1 MAEKTKRY
9 LKTMDDY
16 GAAIT
21 NKIIDI
27 DDEQKR
33 SASEIA
39 KFEKVSVNK
48 MAEFTLKSMMDAAAP
63 TIAEMPAA
71 AHFQYSDVQ
80 AGFTEKL
87 GEDYL
92 KITDGLEDS
101 VLAVLMDTLKLD
113 DKIKQALEAAKSL
126 PKGKK
131 DTFAHVDICTSEEM
145 LGKTIAMERP
155 KINDA
160 NNNMMDKMNMFLKD
174 MSSQLAG
181 LTGGLDSIK
190 SQIPNIETS
199 VAAAMQFENLPTNI
213 FPFEV
218 PPELAASDFYTMAE
232 GSGAQPDSA
241 TPSPAAISD
250 IAGGKL
256 PDVKLPDKIPF
267 AEPSKDQGMID
278 LVKNKVID
286 KATDIASDKTQQVL
300 NAAQQAASDLY
311 QA

>member
-1 MAEKTKRY
+1 MA
-9 LKTMDDY
+9 
-16 GAAIT
+16 
-21 NKIIDI
+21 
-27 DDEQKR
+27 
-33 SASEIA
+33 
-39 KFEKVSVNK
+39 
-48 MAEFTLKSMMDAAAP
+48 AAAP

-126 PKGKK
+126 PKDKK
-131 DTFAHVDICTSEEM
+131 DNTFAHVDICTSEEM

-181 LTGGLDSIK
+181 LTGGLDLSLIH
-190 SQIPNIETS
+190 I
-199 VAAAMQFENLPTNI
+199 
-213 FPFEV
+213 
-218 PPELAASDFYTMAE
+218 
-232 GSGAQPDSA
+232 
-241 TPSPAAISD
+241 
-250 IAGGKL
+250 
-256 PDVKLPDKIPF
+256 
-267 AEPSKDQGMID
+267 
-278 LVKNKVID
+278 
-286 KATDIASDKTQQVL
+286 
-300 NAAQQAASDLY
+300 
-311 QA
+311 

>member
-48 MAEFTLKSMMDAAAP
+48 MAEFTLKSMMAAAAP

-126 PKGKK
+126 PKDKK
-131 DTFAHVDICTSEEM
+131 DNTFAHVDICTSEEM
-145 LGKTIAMERP
+145 LGKTIAMELSL
-155 KINDA
+155 IH
-160 NNNMMDKMNMFLKD
+160 
-174 MSSQLAG
+174 
-181 LTGGLDSIK
+181 I
-190 SQIPNIETS
+190 
-199 VAAAMQFENLPTNI
+199 
-213 FPFEV
+213 
-218 PPELAASDFYTMAE
+218 
-232 GSGAQPDSA
+232 
-241 TPSPAAISD
+241 
-250 IAGGKL
+250 
-256 PDVKLPDKIPF
+256 
-267 AEPSKDQGMID
+267 
-278 LVKNKVID
+278 
-286 KATDIASDKTQQVL
+286 
-300 NAAQQAASDLY
+300 
-311 QA
+311 